1 MSNIQDTVLHPN
13 QIKKLVASKTPTGR
27 ASKTDIKSEM
37 LLKIFLK
44 AKNTNSIGYQK
55 FSLGYFRSLGCERT
69 IKRALVFLVSLGYIS
84 KSIKTIHVNKKIKSI
99 LYIKLELENIITTL
113 EKMES
118 EKPIGGQK
126 YISNNSSIGGQK
138 YISNNSSIGG
148 QKCPPNRDNIINKIN
163 YKNNP
168 KNISNSF
175 NDSSS
180 NSFNNSSS
188 ITNILTNLNP
198 PEMPFY
204 ISAPINPLK
213 TYIQKNKH
221 IPVEELEAE
230 LVGLMSTLSVSYT
243 DATITSMIKYFS
255 SKNITFDSKRKL
267 KAYTQKLITWLA
279 KIQTSFNEAIVSV
292 STLPTYYDEKYSSFA
307 YQSNDIEATQELL
320 NKVNELAKTK
330 HDQETLKN
338 ILQNSNNW
346 FNKPEILISYLVE
359 RFTKEPNIK
368 PQVETYEEMKK
379 QKEIEEKELNQYFR
393 ESYKTGQTWEEWKEK
408 QTHIS

>member
-1 MSNIQDTVLHPN
+1 MSNIQDTVLHLN
-13 QIKKLVASKTPTGR
+13 EIKKLVASKTPTGR

-44 AKNTNSIGYQK
+44 AKNTNSTGYQK
-55 FSLGYFRSLGCERT
+55 FSLGYFGSLGCERT
-69 IKRALVFLVSLGYIS
+69 VRRNINSLVSLGYIS

-118 EKPIGGQK
+118 EK
-126 YISNNSSIGGQK
+126 SIGGQK

-148 QKCPPNRDNIINKIN
+148 QKCPTNRDNIINNIY

-168 KNISNSF
+168 NNISNSPKD
-175 NDSSS
+175 NPS
-180 NSFNNSSS
+180 NSLNDTPNNSSN
-188 ITNILTNLNP
+188 ITNILTTLNP

-204 ISAPINPLK
+204 TSTLIEPLK
-213 TYIQKNKH
+213 TLYTKKKY

-230 LVGLMSTLSVSYT
+230 LVGLMSTLGVSYT
-243 DATITSMIKYFS
+243 DATITSMLKYFS

-267 KAYTQKLITWLA
+267 KAYAKKLIVSLA
-279 KIQTSFNEAIVSV
+279 KIQTRFSVNV

-307 YQSNDIEATQELL
+307 YQSKDILATQELL

-330 HDQETLKN
+330 HDQDTLKN
-338 ILQNSNNW
+338 ILLNSNNW
-346 FNKPEILISYLVE
+346 FNKTEILISYLAE
-359 RFTKEPNIK
+359 CLAKEPNIK

-393 ESYKTGQTWEEWKEK
+393 EGYKTGQTWEEWKEK
-408 QTHIS
+408 QTRIS

>member
-138 YISNNSSIGG
+138 
-148 QKCPPNRDNIINKIN
+148 CPPNRDNIINNIY

-168 KNISNSF
+168 KNISNSL

-180 NSFNNSSS
+180 NSFNNSFNNSSS

-198 PEMPFY
+198 PKMPFHT
-204 ISAPINPLK
+204 STPINPLK

-230 LVGLMSTLSVSYT
+230 LMGLMSTLSVSYT
-243 DATITSMIKYFS
+243 DATITSMLKYFS

-267 KAYTQKLITWLA
+267 KAYAKKLIVSLA
-279 KIQTSFNEAIVSV
+279 KIQTRFNDASVSV
-292 STLPTYYDEKYSSFA
+292 NTLPTYYDEKYSSFS
-307 YQSNDIEATQELL
+307 YQSKDIETTQELL

-338 ILQNSNNW
+338 ILQNSNRW
-346 FNKPEILISYLVE
+346 FNKTEILISYLAE
-359 RFTKEPNIK
+359 CLAKEPNTK

-393 ESYKTGQTWEEWKEK
+393 EDYKTGQTWEEWKEK
-408 QTHIS
+408 QTRIS

>member
-44 AKNTNSIGYQK
+44 AKNTNSTGYQK

-69 IKRALVFLVSLGYIS
+69 IKSTLKFLVSLRYIS
-84 KSIKTIHVNKKIKSI
+84 KKIKTIISDKKFKRI
-99 LYIKLELENIITTL
+99 LYIKLELENIA
-113 EKMES
+113 
-118 EKPIGGQK
+118 
-126 YISNNSSIGGQK
+126 ISLKELGLNKISIKGKKHMQNNSSIKGK
-138 YISNNSSIGG
+138 
-148 QKCPPNRDNIINKIN
+148 KLHLNRDNIINKIN

-168 KNISNSF
+168 KNISDTPN
-175 NDSSS
+175 NSSS
-180 NSFNNSSS
+180 NSFNETSNNSSN
-188 ITNILTNLNP
+188 ITNILTTLNP
-198 PEMPFY
+198 PKIPFY
-204 ISAPINPLK
+204 TSTPIKPLK
-213 TYIQKNKH
+213 TLYTKNKH
-221 IPVEELEAE
+221 IPAEELEAE

-243 DATITSMIKYFS
+243 DATIASMLKYFS

-279 KIQTSFNEAIVSV
+279 KIQTRFNDASVSV
-292 STLPTYYDEKYSSFA
+292 NTLPTYHDEKYNSFA
-307 YQSNDIEATQELL
+307 YQSKDIEATQELL
-320 NKVNELAKTK
+320 NKVNASANTN
-330 HDQETLKN
+330 HTQETLKN

-346 FNKPEILISYLVE
+346 FNKPGILISYLAE
-359 RFTKEPNIK
+359 CLAKEPNIK

-408 QTHIS
+408 QTRIS

>member
-27 ASKTDIKSEM
+27 ASKTDTKSEM

-69 IKRALVFLVSLGYIS
+69 VRRNINSLVSLGYIS

-99 LYIKLELENIITTL
+99 LYIKLELENIVTTL
-113 EKMES
+113 KKMES

-138 YISNNSSIGG
+138 
-148 QKCPPNRDNIINKIN
+148 CPTNRDNIINNI
-163 YKNNP
+163 YYENNP
-168 KNISNSF
+168 NNISNSF

-180 NSFNNSSS
+180 NSFSDTPNNSSS

-198 PEMPFY
+198 PQMPFY
-204 ISAPINPLK
+204 TSTPIKPLK

-221 IPVEELEAE
+221 IPAEELEAE
-230 LVGLMSTLSVSYT
+230 LVGLMSGVGVSYT
-243 DATITSMIKYFS
+243 DATITSMLKYFS

-267 KAYTQKLITWLA
+267 KAYAKKLIVSLA
-279 KIQTSFNEAIVSV
+279 KIQTRFNEASVSV
-292 STLPTYYDEKYSSFA
+292 STLPTYYDEKYNSFA
-307 YQSNDIEATQELL
+307 YQSKDILVTQELL
-320 NKVNELAKTK
+320 DKVNALAKTE
-330 HDQETLKN
+330 HDQDTLKN

-359 RFTKEPNIK
+359 RFKKEPNTK
-368 PQVETYEEMKK
+368 LQVETIEESRAK
-379 QKEIEEKELNQYFR
+379 KEIEEKEINQYFR
-393 ESYKTGQTWEEWKEK
+393 EGYKTGQLWEEWKEK
-408 QTHIS
+408 QTRIS